1 MKSKQLLITVY
12 FETDQNDLVLDHNN
26 DEGYDYDY
34 EKCITKVIADHL
46 KSVNSDVLI
55 VDVAMDTTTDRI
67 KELVNKENK

>member
-1 MKSKQLLITVY
+1 MIFHPLLDLLGQNNVHHN
-12 FETDQNDLVLDHNN
+12 TDD
-26 DEGYDYDY
+26 DYDY

>member
-1 MKSKQLLITVY
+1 MKNKQLLITVY
-12 FETDQNDLVLDHNN
+12 FETDQNDLVLDHNT
-26 DEGYDYDY
+26 DEDYDY

-46 KSVNSDVLI
+46 KIVNSDVLI

>member
-12 FETDQNDLVLDHNN
+12 FETDQNDLVLDHNT
-26 DEGYDYDY
+26 DEDYDY

-46 KSVNSDVLI
+46 KIVNSDVLI

>member
-12 FETDQNDLVLDHNN
+12 FETDQNDLVLDHNT
-26 DEGYDYDY
+26 DEDYDY